1 MKYLLDAERNLSERR
16 AETREKDKIT
26 KAQNDLIFREK
37 RQREALYKLPEDK
50 EKGRKPQAY
59 RRKEK

>member
-50 EKGRKPQAY
+50 EK
-59 RRKEK
+59 